1 MASISSQ
8 STVRAPLPPGFPS
21 LIPAFTF
28 QFRIGPPALVGGLS
42 LGRPLT
48 VVPIISGTVRT
59 ESSWNDGESEDDA
72 EGGIDDKNEVKG
84 RRPRRPR
91 LTGTLRGQGVDYV
104 RNDPDGK
111 RMRLEAGVV
120 VE

>member
-1 MASISSQ
+1 MASTSSQ
-8 STVRAPLPPGFPS
+8 PTVPSPSPPGFPA
-21 LIPAFTF
+21 LVPAFTF

-48 VVPIISGTVRT
+48 VVPIISGRITT
-59 ESSWNDGESEDDA
+59 EPSWNDGASED
-72 EGGIDDKNEVKG
+72 ESKSEVNEK
-84 RRPRRPR
+84 RPRRPR